1 MPSLALSIS
10 KGRFSLAMPVLVKNS
25 MLQTAFLQKLCYVF
39 GIPTDPRAERKIL
52 DNYLHKESLPVDA
65 AVLLTTPAN
74 KENLQTAL

>member
-25 MLQTAFLQKLCYVF
+25 MLQTAFLQKLRYVF
-39 GIPTDPRAERKIL
+39 GIPNDPRAERKIL

-65 AVLLTTPAN
+65 GVRLTTPAN
-74 KENLQTAL
+74 KENLQTTL